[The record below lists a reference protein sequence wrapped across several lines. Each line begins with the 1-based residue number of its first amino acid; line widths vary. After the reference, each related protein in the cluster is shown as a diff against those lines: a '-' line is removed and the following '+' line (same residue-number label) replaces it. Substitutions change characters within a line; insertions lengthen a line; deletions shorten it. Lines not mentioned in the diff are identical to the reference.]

1 MSWSK
6 EETLKLIAIWADD
19 RMQALLEGC
28 HHNRDVYE
36 RMAKW
41 LGDEGYK
48 RTYQQ
53 CHEKLLKLKAEYRK
67 KKDKQ
72 GKTGEN
78 RSRWEFFDA
87 IDEVLGHKPA
97 TQPLVVLDTLADAAD
112 TTDISNEEDSEST
125 QLSEST
131 STSLLESSD
140 LTPQQETGASSATG
154 TSTPITNNSKK
165 HKRSRSEA
173 FELALGSVVE
183 SWYKHKVSE
192 ARLLAF
198 EEEIETGGDKGRK
211 REN

>member
-1 MSWSK
+1 M
-6 EETLKLIAIWADD
+6 
-19 RMQALLEGC
+19 
-28 HHNRDVYE
+28 
-36 RMAKW
+36 
-41 LGDEGYK
+41 
-48 RTYQQ
+48 
-53 CHEKLLKLKAEYRK
+53 
-67 KKDKQ
+67 
-72 GKTGEN
+72 
-78 RSRWEFFDA
+78 
-87 IDEVLGHKPA
+87 LGHKPA